1 MSIDIGFRAPSETPS
16 TPSVDT
22 LVALA
27 DPGIVDEVTGRDRA
41 ADTELGGDHDRDR
54 TVHRGRRIRRELLR
68 RPGFLL
74 GLLYVGLAI
83 ASAFVPIL
91 FTRTDPNATVPAD
104 KLLPPSLD
112 HLFGTDDLG
121 RDLFSRMIHGSAL
134 SIEATLIAIG
144 IAVVAGLL
152 LGVVSGFA
160 RRWVDVVLMRFVDV
174 LLAIPALLLSLA
186 IVTALGFG
194 TTNVAIAVGVGM
206 TPGFARIT
214 RAEVLRVKT
223 LPYIE
228 AARGGGASWLRVVRR
243 HVLPNSWGPVLVLAV
258 LDFGTAILA
267 VSSLSFLGF
276 GAPPPQSE
284 WGSLVA
290 NGRTYL
296 ITSPWLTLLPGLA
309 VALVVFSLNH
319 IAKTL
324 EELQR

>member
-1 MSIDIGFRAPSETPS
+1 MSIDTDLDYRSITFDPAPTSATS
-16 TPSVDT
+16 IDALT
-22 LVALA
+22 L
-27 DPGIVDEVTGRDRA
+27 
-41 ADTELGGDHDRDR
+41 DRDE
-54 TVHRGRRIRRELLR
+54 TDNRGRRIGGQLLR

-74 GLLYVGLAI
+74 ASLYVLLAVL
-83 ASAFVPIL
+83 SAFAPTL
-91 FTRTDPNATVPAD
+91 FTRTDPDATVPVD
-104 KLLPPSLD
+104 KLLAPSLQ
-112 HLFGTDDLG
+112 HLFGTDELG
-121 RDLFSRMIHGSAL
+121 RDLFSRMVNGSAL

-144 IAVVAGLL
+144 IAVTGGLV

-160 RRWVDVVLMRFVDV
+160 GRWVDVALMRFVDV

-194 TTNVAIAVGVGM
+194 TVNVAIAVGVGL

-223 LPYIE
+223 LPYVE
-228 AARGGGASWLRVVRR
+228 AARAGGASWLRVVGR
-243 HVLPNSWGPVLVLAV
+243 HVLPNSWGPVIVLAV

-284 WGSLVA
+284 WGSLIA
-290 NGRTYL
+290 DGRNYL

-309 VALVVFSLNH
+309 VALMVFSLNH